1 MAIGL
6 DEVFKVLSKGVII
19 SINSQKYLEAA
30 KFLMIDENFD
40 ELYKILNKLGFILN
54 GENGYFYISKK
65 ETMNE
70 SELNSFLNN
79 HKNTLIAIA
88 ILKQLFPY
96 LERGSILKQTDF
108 IVHYKQK
115 EDPRLQQKFEYIFK
129 SKDLKDIVEKFFDL
143 LEKNY
148 ILEKKENDSKDD
160 YLVLSSI
167 EYYTKIV
174 QSVAS

>member
-1 MAIGL
+1 MAI
-6 DEVFKVLSKGVII
+6 DEVFKVLSKGVMI
-19 SINSQKYLEAA
+19 SINSQKYLDIAN
-30 KFLMIDENFD
+30 FLMIDENFD
-40 ELYKILNKLGFILN
+40 ELSDILKKLGFTLN

-65 ETMNE
+65 ENMNE
-70 SELNSFLNN
+70 AELGSFLNN
-79 HKNTLIAIA
+79 HKNILISIA

-115 EDPRLQQKFEYIFK
+115 EDALLEKKFEYIFK
-129 SKDLKDIVEKFFDL
+129 TKDLMDVVERFFDL

-148 ILEKKENDSKDD
+148 IIEKKESDSKDE
-160 YLVLSSI
+160 YLVLSAI

-174 QSVAS
+174 QSVV

>member
-1 MAIGL
+1 MGI

-19 SINSQKYLEAA
+19 SINSQKYLDIA

-40 ELYKILNKLGFILN
+40 EMQDILKKLGFNLN
-54 GENGYFYISKK
+54 GENGYFFISKK
-65 ETMNE
+65 DNMNDA
-70 SELNSFLNN
+70 ELNSFLNN
-79 HKNTLIAIA
+79 HKNILISIA

-96 LERGSILKQTDF
+96 LDRGSILKQTEF
-108 IVHYKQK
+108 IVKYKQK
-115 EDPRLQQKFEYIFK
+115 EDALLEQKFEYIFK
-129 SKDLKDIVEKFFDL
+129 TKDLKDVVEKFFEL

-148 ILEKKENDSKDD
+148 ILEKKDSDSKDE

-174 QSVAS
+174 QSVVE

>member
-1 MAIGL
+1 M
-6 DEVFKVLSKGVII
+6 I
-19 SINSQKYLEAA
+19 SINSQKYLDEA

-40 ELYKILNKLGFILN
+40 ELFDIMKKLGLTLN

-65 ETMNE
+65 ENMNE
-70 SELNSFLNN
+70 AELSSFLNN
-79 HKNTLIAIA
+79 HKNILISIA

-96 LERGSILKQTDF
+96 LDRGHILKQTDF

-115 EDPRLQQKFEYIFK
+115 EDALLEQKFEYIFK
-129 SKDLKDIVEKFFDL
+129 TKDLKDIVEKFFDL

-148 ILEKKENDSKDD
+148 ILEKKDSDSKDE
-160 YLVLSSI
+160 YLVMSAI

-174 QSVAS
+174 QSVV